1 MLAGLELPGLVAA
14 IPIGVAALVKAMLYG
29 KEFANGKSN
38 GKGDAAIGYR
48 ESDRSAVN
56 QAIRDA
62 SRERALLIE
71 GLVNMRSDT
80 KEQTKVLQG
89 MRDDLR
95 DLCNAFR
102 SNLPR
107 N

>member
-1 MLAGLELPGLVAA
+1 MVTYELPALLAA
-14 IPIGVAALVKAMLYG
+14 VPIGVAALVKAMLWG
-29 KEFANGKSN
+29 KEFANGKGSN

-48 ESDRSAVN
+48 ESDRSVVN

-95 DLCNAFR
+95 DLCSAFR